1 MGKEKGKI
9 RKTTTES
16 SQHNQNV
23 IMDEC
28 RLAAG
33 KSVTVSYL
41 VHDDDSSFAEQR
53 SSDAQELSL
62 TN

>member
-1 MGKEKGKI
+1 MGKEQGKTL
-9 RKTTTES
+9 KTTTES

-23 IMDEC
+23 IMEEC

-41 VHDDDSSFAEQR
+41 VHDDDGSFA
-53 SSDAQELSL
+53 
-62 TN
+62 